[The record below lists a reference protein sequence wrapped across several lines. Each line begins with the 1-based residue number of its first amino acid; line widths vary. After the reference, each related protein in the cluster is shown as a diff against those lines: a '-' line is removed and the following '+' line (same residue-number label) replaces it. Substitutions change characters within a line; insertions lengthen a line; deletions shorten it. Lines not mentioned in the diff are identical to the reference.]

1 MHASGVTSF
10 EMIYT
15 IPIDFAFLIVLNLV
29 FLICRFELLCQIW
42 DFGFLD
48 MLRCEI

>member
-29 FLICRFELLCQIW
+29 LLCQIW